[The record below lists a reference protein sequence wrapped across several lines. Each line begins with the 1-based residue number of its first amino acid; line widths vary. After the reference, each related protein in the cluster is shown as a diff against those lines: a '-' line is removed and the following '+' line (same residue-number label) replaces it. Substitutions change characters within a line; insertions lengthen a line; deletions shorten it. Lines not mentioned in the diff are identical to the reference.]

1 MEEISRLSP
10 TLDNRDDYVPVQT
23 THLDELLID
32 VKVMR
37 LGMPVR

>member
-1 MEEISRLSP
+1 MEEISRLST

-23 THLDELLID
+23 THLGELLID